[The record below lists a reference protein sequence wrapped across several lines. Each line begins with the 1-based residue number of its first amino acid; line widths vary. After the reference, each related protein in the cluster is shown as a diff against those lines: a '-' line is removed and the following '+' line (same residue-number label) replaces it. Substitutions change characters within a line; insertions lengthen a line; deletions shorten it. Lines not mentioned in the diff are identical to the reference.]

1 MTRFAVAALA
11 LILLSGA
18 PVFAQN
24 SNPKIERIEVFGGYS
39 LLHADNGGLTASAVN
54 TALGQPPGAF
64 GLTSNYS
71 GWNAEVQYN
80 LNRWLG
86 VVGDFAGHYGNLFIT
101 SNTLLTELPKSN
113 EYSLMGGPVLTY
125 KTLWK
130 VTPFVHVLGGMD
142 RRHQDAGS
150 IPGLFGSSQFVTDW
164 AVAVAAGGGI
174 DYKVFPHM
182 SVRVGQVDYYYT
194 GHDLNAFYNNA
205 FGRGLFKN
213 LATRENNLRFS
224 TGILIK
230 F

>member
-11 LILLSGA
+11 LVLISGA
-18 PVFAQN
+18 SVFAQTVK
-24 SNPKIERIEVFGGYS
+24 NPKVQVFAGYS
-39 LLHADNGGLTASAVN
+39 LLHADNGGLTASTIN
-54 TALGQPPGAF
+54 TTLNQPAGAF

-86 VVGDFAGHYGNLFIT
+86 VVGDFAGHYGNPFT
-101 SNTLLTELPKSN
+101 SSNILLTELPKSN
-113 EYSLMGGPVLTY
+113 QYSLMFGPVLTY

-130 VTPFVHVLGGMD
+130 VTPFVHALGGLD
-142 RRHQDAGS
+142 RQHQDAGS
-150 IPGLFGSSQFVTDW
+150 IPGLFGSSAYVTDW

-182 SVRVGQVDYYYT
+182 SVRVGQVDYLYT
-194 GHDLNAFYNNA
+194 GHDLNAFYNDA

-213 LATRENNLRFS
+213 LATKENNLRFS

>member
-1 MTRFAVAALA
+1 MIRFAVAALA
-11 LILLSGA
+11 LVLLSGA
-18 PVFAQN
+18 SVLAQTVK
-24 SNPKIERIEVFGGYS
+24 NPKVQVFGGYS
-39 LLHADNGGLTASAVN
+39 LLHADHGGLTASTVN
-54 TALGQPPGAF
+54 TELGQPVGAF

-80 LNRWLG
+80 LNHWLG
-86 VVGDFAGHYGNLFIT
+86 AVADFSGHYGNLFIT
-101 SNTLLTELPKSN
+101 SNTLLTELPRSN
-113 EYSLMGGPVLTY
+113 QYSLMFGPVLTY

-130 VTPFVHVLGGMD
+130 VTPFVHALGGMD
-142 RRHQDAGS
+142 RQHQDAGS
-150 IPGLFGSSQFVTDW
+150 IPGLFGSSAYVTDW

-182 SVRVGQVDYYYT
+182 SVRLGQFDYLYT
-194 GHDLNAFYNNA
+194 GHDLNAFYNDA

-213 LATRENNLRFS
+213 LASHENNLRFS